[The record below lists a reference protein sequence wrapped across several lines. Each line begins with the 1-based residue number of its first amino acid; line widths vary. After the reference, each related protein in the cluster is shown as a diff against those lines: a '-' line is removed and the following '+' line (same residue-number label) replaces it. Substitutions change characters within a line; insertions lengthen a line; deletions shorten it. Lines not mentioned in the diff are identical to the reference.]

1 MALKSGL
8 FLCDID
14 SCMNTFLSRT
24 LAFVPSPFF
33 ALSHFFVARLSLS
46 FLWRHFADKCV
57 LALGREESLLVSVW
71 WDLLSHRG
79 KPRPLACTHDA
90 LRTIENDAKSN
101 KIQKYNCK
109 KSAESG
115 KDEWK
120 KGGKCERACG
130 GIFGISKPG
139 IEPRKSAWKA
149 RTWCD
154 LQKGAIFG
162 AEQKM
167 RNLSKINF

>member
-1 MALKSGL
+1 MHEYISTPDTGL
-8 FLCDID
+8 C
-14 SCMNTFLSRT
+14 SK
-24 LAFVPSPFF
+24 PFF
-33 ALSHFFVARLSLS
+33 ALSHFLSPG
-46 FLWRHFADKCV
+46 FLYPSYEGILRICV

-90 LRTIENDAKSN
+90 LRTLENDAKSN

-120 KGGKCERACG
+120 KGGKCERERG

-149 RTWCD
+149 CTWGE
-154 LQKGAIFG
+154 LRKGATFG
-162 AEQKM
+162 AEQKIS
-167 RNLSKINF
+167 NLFKN